1 MARRFRE
8 LAEEVEGRP
17 GAKERIEAHLRATD
31 DAIRLADLRERSGKT
46 QRELAEVMEVT
57 QENISRIE
65 RADDAYLSTLAGYVS
80 ALGGRLELNAVFPD
94 EVIPLGALS
103 DRVE

>member
-1 MARRFRE
+1 
-8 LAEEVEGRP
+8 
-17 GAKERIEAHLRATD
+17 
-31 DAIRLADLRERSGKT
+31 
-46 QRELAEVMEVT
+46 MEVT

-65 RADDAYLSTLAGYVS
+65 RADDAYLSPSPEMS
-80 ALGGRLELNAVFPD
+80 APGGRLELNAVFPD